1 LSDVLL
7 HEGINMD
14 YKKNKY
20 MFFIKFFILGLII
33 YVLISTILFIVFG
46 KSELIDS
53 IIMFFWIVY
62 VMILVRRINS
72 EKR

>member
-1 LSDVLL
+1 
-7 HEGINMD
+7 MD
-14 YKKNKY
+14 CKKNKY
-20 MFFIKFFILGLII
+20 MLFIKFFMLSLII

-53 IIMFFWIVY
+53 ILMFFWIVY
-62 VMILVRRINS
+62 VMVLFRRINS

>member
-1 LSDVLL
+1 
-7 HEGINMD
+7 MD

-20 MFFIKFFILGLII
+20 ILFIKSFIWGLII
-33 YVLISTILFIVFG
+33 FVLISTILFIVFG

-53 IIMFFWIVY
+53 ILMFFWIVY
-62 VMILVRRINS
+62 IMILFRRINS